1 MGEASHPD
9 ILPAGHVEGRM
20 PAARRA
26 LLGPILV
33 AGEEASPL
41 DGALHLA
48 QQLARRDHVNVHVLT
63 VVRPLGLPAPLLA
76 AEDREAWEEG
86 RRQQQLTLLR
96 QRLNQA
102 IGMSVHFS
110 VDAERGSP
118 APTIARIARERRAE
132 LVLVG
137 MDAHGAP
144 DRAQTEDAALQ
155 VTRTA
160 ETPVVAVPREVA
172 LLPRRALVAMDFS
185 AASIRA
191 ARAAIL
197 ALAEGG
203 SLTLAHVEPDVEFRD
218 LGKEGW
224 GEIYSHGVAG
234 LFEQLAGAL
243 GASGVGVDTV
253 VVRGDAPAALLEIA
267 TRGAFELVAAGSQSA
282 PWVEWHLTGSVST
295 SLLRGARC
303 SVLIA
308 PPDDVRE

>member
-1 MGEASHPD
+1 MGESSHSGA
-9 ILPAGHVEGRM
+9 LSATRVESRM
-20 PAARRA
+20 PGACRE

-41 DGALHLA
+41 DGAFRLA
-48 QQLARRDHVNVHVLT
+48 QELARRDHIDVHVLT
-63 VVRPLGLPAPLLA
+63 VIRPLGLPKPLLP
-76 AEDREAWEEG
+76 AEHREAWEEG
-86 RRQQQLTLLR
+86 RRQQQLSLLR

-102 IGMSVHFS
+102 IGVSAHFS

-118 APTIARIARERRAE
+118 APTIARIARERGAE

-137 MDAHGAP
+137 IDAHGAP
-144 DRAQTEDAALQ
+144 GRAETEDAALQ

-160 ETPVVAVPREVA
+160 EIPVMAVSRDVT

-185 AASIRA
+185 AASMRA

-197 ALAEGG
+197 ALADGG
-203 SLTLAHVEPDVEFRD
+203 SLTLAHVEPDVELQA
-218 LGKEGW
+218 LGKEGL
-224 GEIYSHGVAG
+224 GEIYARGVDG

-243 GASGVGVDTV
+243 RASGVGVDTT
-253 VVRGDAPAALLEIA
+253 VVRGDAPAVLLEMA
-267 TRGAFELVAAGSQSA
+267 ARGAFELVAAGSQSA

-303 SVLIA
+303 AVLIA